1 MLSTV
6 SLILL
11 ETEGHDSGPPCI
23 SWEKLQP
30 TVYGQEP
37 QKPTHR
43 YDAAKSAIVALKGL
57 LSFDHDKISGDKT
70 IKFRAKNH
78 DCGSGLHD
86 LGRLDRLPNLQLGR
100 QLPTHY
106 SM

>member
-1 MLSTV
+1 MLSTI

-11 ETEGHDSGPPCI
+11 ETEGHDSGPLCI
-23 SWEKLQP
+23 SWGTLQS

-37 QKPTHR
+37 QKSSRR
-43 YDAAKSAIVALKGL
+43 YDAAKSAMVALKGL
-57 LSFDHDKISGDKT
+57 LSFEHYKISGNKT
-70 IKFRAKNH
+70 IKLRAKNH
-78 DCGSGLHD
+78 DSGSGLHD
-86 LGRLDRLPNLQLGR
+86 LRRLDRLPNLQLGR